1 MEILYYPDKAK
12 VEKTMEDDDPL
23 LVLISFDGRKLLI
36 SGIDDALDHV
46 LLLKKLGFRETDIDS
61 YFRVVVNKEGADWT
75 FVCPSNY
82 KGIHNKK
89 LRIETYYA
97 DGFEV
102 IRRAL
107 DKIGYQVEITIPKR
121 YRRHIDIMRNSYKE

>member
-61 YFRVVVNKEGADWT
+61 YFRVVVSKEGADWT
-75 FVCPSNY
+75 FVCPS
-82 KGIHNKK
+82 
-89 LRIETYYA
+89 
-97 DGFEV
+97 
-102 IRRAL
+102 
-107 DKIGYQVEITIPKR
+107 
-121 YRRHIDIMRNSYKE
+121 